1 MCIRDSFKSFSYQ
14 FYVCIPIVKYTVGA
28 VSYTHLDVYK
38 RQSIN
43 SNQSPDFVIFKV
55 RTLNDEIINTKKG
68 NGRVK
73 LKGDTFLTYKEIVKV
88 LNSYEYQNKIINRE
102 TAKQK
107 FVDFILGLVVSNYKI
122 N

>member
-1 MCIRDSFKSFSYQ
+1 MNYKIEFNKQGIVPNIIFHNIIFDFFK
-14 FYVCIPIVKYTVGA
+14 VNIVERYSK
-28 VSYTHLDVYK
+28 
-38 RQSIN
+38 SIN
-43 SNQSPDFVIFKV
+43 SNQSSDFVIFKV
-55 RTLNDEIINTKKG
+55 RTLNDEIINTQKG

-73 LKGDTFLTYKEIVKV
+73 LKGDTLLTYKEMVKV

>member
-1 MCIRDSFKSFSYQ
+1 MN
-14 FYVCIPIVKYTVGA
+14 
-28 VSYTHLDVYK
+28 YK
-38 RQSIN
+38 LELNKQGIGPN
-43 SNQSPDFVIFKV
+43 IIFHNIIFDFFKV

-73 LKGDTFLTYKEIVKV
+73 LKGDTFLTYKEIIKV

>member
-1 MCIRDSFKSFSYQ
+1 MNYKLELNTQEAGSNIIFNNIIFDFFKVNIIERHAISKSS
-14 FYVCIPIVKYTVGA
+14 K
-28 VSYTHLDVYK
+28 SSLKD
-38 RQSIN
+38 
-43 SNQSPDFVIFKV
+43 VIFKI

-68 NGRVK
+68 NGRAK
-73 LKGDTFLTYKEIVKV
+73 LKGDTFLTYKEMVKV

>member
-1 MCIRDSFKSFSYQ
+1 MWCVFILQGIFDFFK
-14 FYVCIPIVKYTVGA
+14 VNIVERYSK
-28 VSYTHLDVYK
+28 
-38 RQSIN
+38 SIN

-73 LKGDTFLTYKEIVKV
+73 LKGDTFLTYKEMVKV

>member
-1 MCIRDSFKSFSYQ
+1 MNYKLELNKKGVEPNIVFHNIIFDFFK
-14 FYVCIPIVKYTVGA
+14 VNIVERYSKYIT
-28 VSYTHLDVYK
+28 
-38 RQSIN
+38 
-43 SNQSPDFVIFKV
+43 SNLSPDFVIFKV

-102 TAKQK
+102 TAEQK
-107 FVDFILGLVVSNYKI
+107 FVNFILGLVVSNYKI